1 MPSLPAVR
9 LEIGDGL
16 TASPLRA
23 QDAVAVTEALQDAE
37 LRRWLPVPNP
47 YTVADARA
55 WCETTTERARRDGA
69 GLTLGI
75 RRDTRLAG
83 CLEIKRVDWRAR
95 SAEISYWTAPDDR
108 GRGFMARAVER
119 VTSWMLK
126 EMAFERV
133 ELRIAPDNTGSL
145 RVAERA
151 GFVREGTARN
161 AGFTPSGRVDLV
173 IYSRI
178 PTDAAR

>member
-1 MPSLPAVR
+1 
-9 LEIGDGL
+9 
-16 TASPLRA
+16 
-23 QDAVAVTEALQDAE
+23 
-37 LRRWLPVPNP
+37 
-47 YTVADARA
+47 
-55 WCETTTERARRDGA
+55 
-69 GLTLGI
+69 
-75 RRDTRLAG
+75 
-83 CLEIKRVDWRAR
+83 
-95 SAEISYWTAPDDR
+95 
-108 GRGFMARAVER
+108 MARAVER